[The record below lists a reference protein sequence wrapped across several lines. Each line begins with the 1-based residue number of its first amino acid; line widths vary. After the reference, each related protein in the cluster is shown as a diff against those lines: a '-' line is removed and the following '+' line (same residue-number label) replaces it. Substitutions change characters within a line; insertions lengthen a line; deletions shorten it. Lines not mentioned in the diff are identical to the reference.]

1 MPYDDVNE
9 LPKSVRNPLPKNAQ
23 KIFLAAF
30 NNAWD
35 QYKEEESRQ
44 GNDSRETVAMKV
56 AWSAVKQKYEK
67 KDGEWQKK

>member
-30 NNAWD
+30 NNAWE
-35 QYKEEESRQ
+35 QYADEEERQ

-56 AWSAVKQKYEK
+56 AWAAVKKKYK
-67 KDGEWQKK
+67 KENDEWIPK